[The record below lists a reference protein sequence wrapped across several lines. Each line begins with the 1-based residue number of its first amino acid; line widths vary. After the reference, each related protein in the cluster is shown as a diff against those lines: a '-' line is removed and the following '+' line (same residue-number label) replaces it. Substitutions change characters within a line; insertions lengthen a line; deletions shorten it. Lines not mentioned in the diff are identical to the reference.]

1 METTLAP
8 AALAE
13 DARPARTSPV
23 PALSLNR
30 LGELPAR
37 NKVMLGAAAALLAGV
52 MGLSML
58 MGREPEW
65 RVLYANMN
73 DRDGG
78 AVLTALTQL
87 NVPYK
92 FTEGSGTLMV
102 PAARVH
108 DVRLRLASQG
118 LPKGGT
124 VGFELMENQKFGV
137 TQFQERLNFQ
147 RGRFLRCKVPLT
159 VDMENGYSD
168 NPATVAA
175 YIMLLVDSGVAGINI
190 EDGGDA
196 PSLLARKVEAIKDT
210 VAKAGGDIFV
220 NVRTDVYLRGLAP
233 EGQRVQE
240 VLARAEAYRAAGA
253 DGLFV
258 PGITAPDE
266 IRQVAD
272 AAGLPLNVMDYPGV
286 PSATEL
292 GALGVRRFSA
302 GSGIAQALW
311 GAAREMAQGFLD
323 SGNAGPLAQK
333 AMAYGDVQQLF
344 LEQRA
349 K

>member
-1 METTLAP
+1 MTAP
-8 AALAE
+8 A
-13 DARPARTSPV
+13 
-23 PALSLNR
+23 
-30 LGELPAR
+30 
-37 NKVMLGAAAALLAGV
+37 
-52 MGLSML
+52 
-58 MGREPEW
+58 
-65 RVLYANMN
+65 
-73 DRDGG
+73 
-78 AVLTALTQL
+78 TAFRHLHQGPQL
-87 NVPYK
+87 
-92 FTEGSGTLMV
+92 
-102 PAARVH
+102 
-108 DVRLRLASQG
+108 LRLANAWDAGSARLIESLGASAVATTSAG
-118 LPKGGT
+118 LAWSLGYADGHNMPASAAIAAAQNI
-124 VGFELMENQKFGV
+124 VRVLQ
-137 TQFQERLNFQ
+137 
-147 RGRFLRCKVPLT
+147 VPLT

>member
-1 METTLAP
+1 MTAP
-8 AALAE
+8 A
-13 DARPARTSPV
+13 
-23 PALSLNR
+23 
-30 LGELPAR
+30 
-37 NKVMLGAAAALLAGV
+37 
-52 MGLSML
+52 
-58 MGREPEW
+58 
-65 RVLYANMN
+65 
-73 DRDGG
+73 
-78 AVLTALTQL
+78 TAFRHLHQGPQL
-87 NVPYK
+87 
-92 FTEGSGTLMV
+92 
-102 PAARVH
+102 
-108 DVRLRLASQG
+108 LRLANAWDAGSARLIESLGASAVATTSAG
-118 LPKGGT
+118 LAWSLGYADGHNMPARAAIAAAQNI
-124 VGFELMENQKFGV
+124 VRVLQ
-137 TQFQERLNFQ
+137 
-147 RGRFLRCKVPLT
+147 VPLT

-258 PGITAPDE
+258 PGITA
-266 IRQVAD
+266 
-272 AAGLPLNVMDYPGV
+272 GLPLNVMDYPGV